1 MFRSFSSIALL
12 ALTLALPTA
21 AQAQIDSWQAAE
33 AVSDVLGAGI
43 TAGQVRHLQ
52 QVPSAAVFD
61 ISFGAGSSSDLMGDQ
76 STKLKIFAE
85 RNAAGVNQLRHAL
98 TANPVTRH
106 TMAEHGVDV
115 NRVDG
120 VSIGSTGSLRFFIE

>member
-1 MFRSFSSIALL
+1 MFKSISSIALL

-21 AQAQIDSWQAAE
+21 AQAQIDSWQATE
-33 AVSDVLGAGI
+33 AVSDVLDAGI
-43 TAGQVRHLQ
+43 AAGQVRHLQ
-52 QVPSAAVFD
+52 QVPSVGVFD
-61 ISFGAGSSSDLMGDQ
+61 ISFGASSWSNYMGDQ
-76 STKLKIFAE
+76 STKLEIFAE
-85 RNAAGVNQLRHAL
+85 RNAAGVNQLRRAL

-115 NRVDG
+115 NRVIG